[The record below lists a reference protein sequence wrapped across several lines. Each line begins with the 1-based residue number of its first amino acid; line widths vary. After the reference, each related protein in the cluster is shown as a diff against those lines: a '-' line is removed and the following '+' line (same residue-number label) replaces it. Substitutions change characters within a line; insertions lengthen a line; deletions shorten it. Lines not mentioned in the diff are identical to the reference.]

1 MDDRTFGRMAAPLA
15 RRLQNL
21 VVRGT
26 VALANAASKMQG
38 LQVALLKDDVPLTLE
53 HFEPYGFTSKPKPG
67 AEVVTLFLDGDR
79 SHGIVIVCADRRFRL
94 TGLEDGEVA
103 IHDDKNQAV
112 VLKADGIHV
121 YSEHTRVHGDM
132 TVDGLLTV
140 TNGIATPGG
149 GVTVTGNINVTGDAT
164 IGGKSFL
171 GHRHGGGPPPD

>member
-38 LQVALLKDDVPLTLE
+38 LQVTLLKDDVPLTLE
-53 HFEPYGFTSKPKPG
+53 HFEPFGFTSKPKPG

-79 SHGIVIVCADRRFRL
+79 SHGIVIVCADRRYRL
-94 TGLEDGEVA
+94 MGLEDGEVA
-103 IHDDKNQAV
+103 IHDDKAQAV

-121 YSEHTRVHGDM
+121 YSEHTQVHGDM
-132 TVDGLLTV
+132 TIDGALVV
-140 TNGIATPGG
+140 TNGITTPNG
-149 GVTVTGNINVTGDAT
+149 GVEITGNIAVTGDAV

-171 GHRHGGGPPPD
+171 GHRHGGGPIPD